1 MLALHPGVRAGIR
14 DGGEEYSA
22 ETIWH
27 LFFWGRPALVLS
39 AFAEIQLWKTPFPFW
54 AVCRCYQKQ
63 CLLLPE
69 AVFAA
74 CINFHYILSNSFF
87 YASFR
92 HQLTEPLKEQM
103 YWRNA
108 SIHYLLQFG
117 GVCPMGF
124 LAKGLYVSQEKFTF
138 MREENWGKSLLLDPE
153 VRDTGLL
160 SFCTCEKKKSPQLE
174 KQSCFNPSLILSQCE
189 KLQLKPNFSL
199 SIECVWLQLF
209 IFSL

>member
-1 MLALHPGVRAGIR
+1 MVERNTLQRQFG
-14 DGGEEYSA
+14 
-22 ETIWH
+22 TF
-27 LFFWGRPALVLS
+27 FFWGRPALVLS

-160 SFCTCEKKKSPQLE
+160 SFCTCEKKKAHSYRNSHVSIHL
-174 KQSCFNPSLILSQCE
+174 SFFPSVKNYNWNQ
-189 KLQLKPNFSL
+189 
-199 SIECVWLQLF
+199 
-209 IFSL
+209 IFLCQ

>member
-1 MLALHPGVRAGIR
+1 MLSWYVGLTLRSTGMGRGI
-14 DGGEEYSA
+14 
-22 ETIWH
+22 
-27 LFFWGRPALVLS
+27 LM
-39 AFAEIQLWKTPFPFW
+39 
-54 AVCRCYQKQ
+54 QKQ
-63 CLLLPE
+63 FGTFLEGSLPWLCPYLHKYNFERFLFHSEQYVCVTSSSIFCCQKQFLLH
-69 AVFAA
+69 ASTFT
-74 CINFHYILSNSFF
+74 IFFSNSFF

-108 SIHYLLQFG
+108 SIRYLLQFG
-117 GVCPMGF
+117 GVCPVGF

-138 MREENWGKSLLLDPE
+138 MRGENWGKSLLLDPE

-160 SFCTCEKKKSPQLE
+160 SFCTCKEKSPQLQ

-189 KLQLKPNFSL
+189 KLQMKPNFSL

>member
-1 MLALHPGVRAGIR
+1 MRWPCAPEWGEGVSGP
-14 DGGEEYSA
+14 YA

-27 LFFWGRPALVLS
+27 LFRGKLALALPTL
-39 AFAEIQLWKTPFPFW
+39 AQIQLWKTPLPFRTIC
-54 AVCRCYQKQ
+54 VCYQQQ

-69 AVFAA
+69 AAFAT
-74 CINFHYILSNSFF
+74 CSNFHYILSNSFF

-92 HQLTEPLKEQM
+92 HQLTEPLEEQM

-108 SIHYLLQFG
+108 SIRYLLQFG
-117 GVCPMGF
+117 GVCPVGF

-160 SFCTCEKKKSPQLE
+160 SFCT
-174 KQSCFNPSLILSQCE
+174 
-189 KLQLKPNFSL
+189 
-199 SIECVWLQLF
+199 
-209 IFSL
+209 

>member
-1 MLALHPGVRAGIR
+1 M
-14 DGGEEYSA
+14 
-22 ETIWH
+22 
-27 LFFWGRPALVLS
+27 
-39 AFAEIQLWKTPFPFW
+39 
-54 AVCRCYQKQ
+54 CYQKQ

-87 YASFR
+87 NAGFR
-92 HQLTEPLKEQM
+92 HQLTEPLKEEM

-108 SIHYLLQFG
+108 SICYLLQFG

-138 MREENWGKSLLLDPE
+138 MREENWGKSLLLDPG

-160 SFCTCEKKKSPQLE
+160 SFCTCEE
-174 KQSCFNPSLILSQCE
+174 KAHSYRNSWVSIHLSFFPSVKNYKWNQ
-189 KLQLKPNFSL
+189 
-199 SIECVWLQLF
+199 
-209 IFSL
+209 IFLCQ